1 MSLEPQPFASPER
14 VEGSRLQQGLNAWQP
29 QQQGEAGVPCTT
41 PPRPHPSGPGLLPCS
56 SQARETS
63 PEALCAWKGRVGS
76 PVPVMGS
83 FLKKLG
89 EREGGAVILGQL

>member
-1 MSLEPQPFASPER
+1 MPGSLSSKGRQECPALP
-14 VEGSRLQQGLNAWQP
+14 
-29 QQQGEAGVPCTT
+29 